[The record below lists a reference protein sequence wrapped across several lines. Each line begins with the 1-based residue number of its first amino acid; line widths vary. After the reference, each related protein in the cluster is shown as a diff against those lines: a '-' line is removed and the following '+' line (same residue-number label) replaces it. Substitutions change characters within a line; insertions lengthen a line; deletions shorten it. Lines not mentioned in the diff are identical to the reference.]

1 MERKYKILVAAAI
14 LVVLVVIGEGVMI
27 LNLQKNM
34 SRLISPGNEGTNSS
48 ASNETSQAAK
58 QNAPDYLVKAK
69 QDELGALHDVGGTIV
84 SFSDNQV
91 GVQASVPDLAKLK
104 DLTADDLNK
113 PVDSFPQMEKTFK
126 VTFNDQ
132 TNFSVKKPADFMV
145 GENIIIF
152 TDDLIY
158 KTDTLTAKK
167 VLYPAPP
174 KDNNKLNFIGG
185 KIKEIGN
192 NFLTVETTT
201 LKSADS
207 SAAQPPA
214 GKEYKVLTDSNTAFA
229 LKAAKAGDMIVAFSP
244 DQLADKSEFTAVKI
258 IFPKAL
264 TTSNQK

>member
-1 MERKYKILVAAAI
+1 MNPEKLSTKAKITWCPGCPNSQILVAFRQAVIEMVAGDEFTPKEKNLKTMEGAYVGKVGDNSAAKAAGVKEGDIINNINMERKYKILVAAAI

-126 VTFNDQ
+126 VN
-132 TNFSVKKPADFMV
+132 
-145 GENIIIF
+145 E
-152 TDDLIY
+152 
-158 KTDTLTAKK
+158 
-167 VLYPAPP
+167 
-174 KDNNKLNFIGG
+174 
-185 KIKEIGN
+185 
-192 NFLTVETTT
+192 
-201 LKSADS
+201 
-207 SAAQPPA
+207 
-214 GKEYKVLTDSNTAFA
+214 
-229 LKAAKAGDMIVAFSP
+229 
-244 DQLADKSEFTAVKI
+244 
-258 IFPKAL
+258 
-264 TTSNQK
+264 